1 MRAYFIREVSDMKRF
16 RLMTILII
24 LFCISFSQ
32 ARSEETFAISKISH
46 PAIADREIKAVAAN
60 DGLRVWASINSLFV
74 EASDGSIQSFTPE
87 NSPLSAAG
95 NITSVAVLNNEIWV
109 AQNSTFG
116 GFGICRYNSGKWET
130 MRFPDAPGLLNNRVV
145 CMHVDADD
153 YLWLGHREHGV
164 SRFVETINPS
174 FANYKIMHF
183 YDNSLLTVFMQLTHL
198 WLGSSNGIVRLRTEI
213 KSNVELNV
221 DRWLF
226 PEFPARE
233 VFSICDYTDDRIIAG
248 TSRGL
253 AIFDGKNWSLLRKVD
268 GIKALPVTH
277 LQRTGSRIWLGSPVG
292 VQFWQGNLPGPLL
305 TEANGL
311 PSSHIKA
318 MCLDENGNLLVGTA
332 RGAAIIINP

>member
-1 MRAYFIREVSDMKRF
+1 MVRA
-16 RLMTILII
+16 
-24 LFCISFSQ
+24 
-32 ARSEETFAISKISH
+32 EETFAISRISH
-46 PAIADREIKAVAAN
+46 PSIAGREIKAVAAR
-60 DGLRVWASINSLFV
+60 DGLRVWATINNLFV
-74 EASDGSIQSFTPE
+74 ETSDGSVQIFTPE

-116 GFGICRYNSGKWET
+116 GFGVCRYNFEKWET

-153 YLWLGHREHGV
+153 YLWLGHREHGA
-164 SRFVETINPS
+164 SRFIETVNAS
-174 FANYKIMHF
+174 FGSYKIMHF
-183 YDNSLLTVFMQLTHL
+183 YDNSLLTIFMQLTHL

-221 DRWLF
+221 DTWLF

-248 TSRGL
+248 TSRGI
-253 AIFDGKNWSLLRKVD
+253 AIFDGKKWAILRKTD

-277 LQRTGSRIWLGSPVG
+277 LQRTGNRIWLGSPVG
-292 VQFWQGNLPGPLL
+292 IQTWQDNLPGRLL
-305 TEANGL
+305 TEADGL
-311 PSSHIKA
+311 PSSHIKT
-318 MCLDENGNLLVGTA
+318 MCVDENGNILIGTA
-332 RGAAIIINP
+332 RGAAIIIKP